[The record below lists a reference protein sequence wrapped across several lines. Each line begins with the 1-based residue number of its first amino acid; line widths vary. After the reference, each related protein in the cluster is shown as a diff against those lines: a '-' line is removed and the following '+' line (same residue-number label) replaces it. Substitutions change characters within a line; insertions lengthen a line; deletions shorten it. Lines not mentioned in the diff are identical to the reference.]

1 MSKNNGRRLLHT
13 RHVVCQGFAL
23 DNGLWEIE
31 GRMSDLKSFAMR
43 NADRGGE
50 IAVGEPLHDISLVL
64 TLDSELRIH
73 AVRVA
78 MDATP
83 FRSCAEISDAFQML
97 TGLRLLPGFSRQAK
111 ELLGGVKGCTHLL
124 ELLAPIATTAY
135 QTLWQSESGYNGDD
149 PSVTGFLVNS
159 CHALAENGE
168 VVQGL
173 ADQLAL
179 PEELAARLVQG

>member
-1 MSKNNGRRLLHT
+1 MSGNRRLLHT

-43 NADRGGE
+43 NPDRGGE
-50 IAVGEPLHDISLVL
+50 IPLGEPLHDITLAL
-64 TLDSELRIH
+64 TLDAELRIH

-83 FRSCAEISDAFQML
+83 FKSCAAITGAFQAL
-97 TGLRLLPGFSRQAK
+97 KGLRLLPGFSRQAK

-135 QTLWQSESGYNGDD
+135 QSLWQSENGYNGDD
-149 PSVTGFLVNS
+149 PAVTGFLINS
-159 CHALAENGE
+159 CHALAEEGE
-168 VVQGL
+168 VVQGM
-173 ADQLAL
+173 AAQLAL
-179 PEELAARLVQG
+179 PEELATRLVQG